1 MGFAHRSGGGLGAEP
16 PFRWRCHMSNCIFC
30 SIVEGRLPA
39 FIIYEDGIFLA
50 ILDRYPGTRGE
61 ILILPKRHVEDIY
74 GLNQEETAAL
84 MPLAKRVSEKMRNAL
99 EMDGL
104 NLIQNNGKAAGQ
116 EINHFHLHLL
126 PRYANDSVKLHK
138 KPTNPP
144 LDELEQVAGL
154 LKL

>member
-1 MGFAHRSGGGLGAEP
+1 
-16 PFRWRCHMSNCIFC
+16 MSNCIFC
-30 SIVEGRLPA
+30 SIIEGCLPA
-39 FIIYEDGIFLA
+39 FIIYEDGHFLA

-74 GLNQEETAAL
+74 GLNKEETAAL
-84 MPLAKRVSEKMRNAL
+84 MPLAMKVSKKMRDSL
-99 EMDGL
+99 GLDGL

-126 PRYANDSVKLHK
+126 PRYANDNVKLHK

-144 LDELEQVAGL
+144 LEELEQVSRL